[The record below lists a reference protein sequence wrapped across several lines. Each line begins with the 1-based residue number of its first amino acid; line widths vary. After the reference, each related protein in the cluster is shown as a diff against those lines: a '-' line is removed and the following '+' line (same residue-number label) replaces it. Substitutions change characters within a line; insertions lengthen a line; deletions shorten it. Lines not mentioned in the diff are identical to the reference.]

1 VKKKGLSKRL
11 AGVCLVLLLTVS
23 MIAVGCPPPVV
34 DPEVPLPWP
43 GYPNPEFEWRMQA
56 FAAAGHPLVVNSQ
69 DFFIDAVDDLSGG
82 RLIIHSHGAGEIVPA
97 MGVRA
102 AVTDRVIEMGKWW
115 STFDEGLD
123 PVHMIFGTVPFGL
136 RHEDWLAW
144 YLRGG
149 GKELKAELYGALN
162 IHIPVV
168 FVEAAGTA
176 LQMIQPWATLEDL
189 KGKSVRVLGLQ
200 ARVLERLGIVVTPLP
215 GGEIYAALEVGLIDG
230 AEWAGPILN
239 EGWGF
244 HEPAPYMQAPGWH
257 EPALFTMFIVNK
269 DAWAE
274 LPEDLK
280 RIVEIAGL
288 ATYAHY
294 QQFTFYENARA
305 LEKQIAAGAQMIRL
319 SDEDLALLEA
329 TTMEVLEELAAKS
342 AFFAKVWQS
351 QRDFMELMAPMKAFD
366 DF

>member
-1 VKKKGLSKRL
+1 MKGKGLSKRL
-11 AGVCLVLLLTVS
+11 AGACLALLIAVS
-23 MIAVGCPPPVV
+23 LVAVGCPPVEVEPDVPA
-34 DPEVPLPWP
+34 PEPLPT
-43 GYPNPEFEWRMQA
+43 FEWRMQA
-56 FAAAGHPLVVNSQ
+56 FAPAGHPLVVNSQ
-69 DFFIDAVDDLSGG
+69 DFFIDVVYDLSGG
-82 RLIIHSHGAGEIVPA
+82 RLIIHSYGAGEIVPA
-97 MGVRA
+97 METRS
-102 AVTDRVIEMGKWW
+102 AVSDRTIEMGKWW
-115 STFDEGLD
+115 SVFDAGLD
-123 PVHMIFGTVPFGL
+123 PAHKLFGAVPFGL

-149 GKELKAELYGALN
+149 GKELKAELYEALN

-189 KGKSVRVLGLQ
+189 KGRSVRVVGLQ
-200 ARVLERLGIVVTPLP
+200 AEIFKRLGIGVIPLP
-215 GGEIYAALEVGLIDG
+215 GGEIYTALEAGLIDG

-239 EGWGF
+239 EALGF

-257 EPALFTMFIVNK
+257 EPGLFTMFIVNK

-274 LPEDLK
+274 LPDDLK

-294 QQFTFYENARA
+294 KQFTFYENARA
-305 LEKQIAAGAQMIRL
+305 LERQLAAGAQLIRL
-319 SDEDLALLEA
+319 PDEDLALLQA
-329 TTMEVLEELAAKS
+329 TAMEVLEEYAAEC
-342 AFFAKVWQS
+342 AFFARVLQS
-351 QRDFMELMAPMKAFD
+351 QLDFMELMAPMKAFD